1 MTFKLSTILASLIL
15 LTACQTAPY
24 KTEYT
29 LGSDLTA
36 NVPVSQKQKPY
47 SVIVNDVKTFGSGAE
62 VNMTYTRTP
71 NVIEAYT
78 KSEWVEPPV
87 LLIKTALTNALI
99 ASNNYQDVLMSPTSI
114 MSPYRIDAVIQ
125 NMQQVFVGDKSYI
138 ELSLMVRLVD
148 TVNQKLVFSKIY
160 STTEAV
166 ETLNAEGGVEAYNKA
181 MKKLLPNIVQDL
193 SRY

>member
-1 MTFKLSTILASLIL
+1 MTFKLSAILASLVL

-24 KTEYT
+24 KTQYT
-29 LGSDLTA
+29 LGTDLISNIPT
-36 NVPVSQKQKPY
+36 SQKQKPY
-47 SVIVNDVKTFGSGAE
+47 SVIVNDVKAFGSGAE

-125 NMQQVFVGDKSYI
+125 KMQQVFDGDKSYI

-148 TVNQKLVFSKIY
+148 TAHQKLVFSKNY
-160 STTEAV
+160 SVTEPV
-166 ETLNAEGGVEAYNKA
+166 QSLNAQGGVEAYNKA